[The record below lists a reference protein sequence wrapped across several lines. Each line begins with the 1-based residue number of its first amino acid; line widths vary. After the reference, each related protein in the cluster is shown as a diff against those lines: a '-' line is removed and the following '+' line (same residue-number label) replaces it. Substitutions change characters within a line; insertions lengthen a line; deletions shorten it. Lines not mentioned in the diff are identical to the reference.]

1 MQPNNCSPS
10 IHGLKTI
17 GVVQPEWLRV
27 NDAVVVFG
35 LSRPH
40 LFRAIVQDRVK
51 SVHIKN
57 PGAKKGFVLSRSN
70 LSEITSTPSRR
81 RYDNANRRQKKRD
94 IKCQQKRAHGWYPRA
109 REETI

>member
-57 PGAKKGFVLSRSN
+57 PGAKKGIRLIEIQSLRNYINTF
-70 LSEITSTPSRR
+70 SEAI
-81 RYDNANRRQKKRD
+81 
-94 IKCQQKRAHGWYPRA
+94 
-109 REETI
+109 